1 MVTREEK
8 VRTGISPTGNPR
20 IRRASGFTLLELLVV
35 LAILGI
41 FLGMFS
47 LRTGGIVSEG
57 DLRLASRMIIAQVG
71 YFRGK
76 AASTRSE
83 QFLFFNIDKD
93 RLEKEIADGE
103 TGSETFQNR
112 REIILQLPKGV
123 DLVDISVERRGK
135 FQEGDV
141 SIRFSPNGCLERTL
155 VHMRNAENEIY
166 TIEFNPLTGQATL
179 HDSYVDQKEAF

>member
-1 MVTREEK
+1 MD
-8 VRTGISPTGNPR
+8 
-20 IRRASGFTLLELLVV
+20 RASAFTLLELLVV

-47 LRTGGIVSEG
+47 LRMGSIVSEG
-57 DLRLASRMIIAQVG
+57 DLRLASRQIIAEVG

-83 QFLFFNIDKD
+83 QFLLFNIDKD
-93 RLEKEIADGE
+93 RLEKKIADKG
-103 TGSETFQNR
+103 TGSETFKNGQK
-112 REIILQLPKGV
+112 IILKLPKGV

-135 FQEGDV
+135 FQEGEV

-155 VHMRNAENEIY
+155 VHIRNKENEIY

-179 HDSYVDQKEAF
+179 HDSYIDQKEVS